1 VKVLVVGGTRFVG
14 RHIVRALIDRGH
26 DVTLLHRSATDL
38 FPSAEHLLG
47 DRDGDL
53 AVLAGRTFDATVDA
67 CAYFPR
73 QVRHLLD
80 VLGEGAGRYVLISSQ
95 SVYDEPAAPWY
106 DESSRLFEPASDDVD
121 AVDDETYGP
130 LKVAC
135 EQAATE
141 RCGDRALLIRPT
153 YVVGPWDYTQRFT
166 YWVRRLSEGGE
177 VLGPGDADDPVQVI
191 DARDLA
197 AFVALAIEKG
207 LSGPYSLVGPESLQ
221 TFRAMLDDVAVAVAP
236 SGTRITWV
244 DRDWLLAQGEDDTT
258 VPLWRASEHPWTST
272 SDPGRALADGLRLR
286 SVRQSAAEI
295 LDHLRAGPTSGQDR
309 GLTRAREAELLAA
322 WHAQHP
328 GA

>member
-1 VKVLVVGGTRFVG
+1 MKVLVVGGTRFVG

-26 DVTLLHRSATDL
+26 EVTLLHRGATEL
-38 FPSAEHLLG
+38 FPSAEHVLG

-53 AVLAGRTFDATVDA
+53 AELAGREFDATVDA

-73 QVRHLLD
+73 QVRHLLGA
-80 VLGEGAGRYVLISSQ
+80 LGDGAGRYALISSQ
-95 SVYDEPAAPWY
+95 SVYDEPEAPWY
-106 DESSRLFEPASDDVD
+106 DESSRLLPAAADDV
-121 AVDDETYGP
+121 AVIDDQTYGP

-135 EQAATE
+135 EEAAADL
-141 RCGDRALLIRPT
+141 CGDRALLIRPT

-177 VLGPGDADDPVQVI
+177 VLGPGDASDPVQVI

-207 LSGPYSLVGPESLQ
+207 LSGPYSLVGPDAVQ
-221 TFRAMLDDVAVAVAP
+221 TFQQMLDDVAVAVAP

-244 DRDWLLAQGEDDTT
+244 DRAWLQAQGEDDAS
-258 VPLWRASEHPWTST
+258 VPLWRGQEHPWVST
-272 SDPGRALADGLRLR
+272 SSPARALADGLRLR

-295 LDHLRAGPTSGQDR
+295 LAHLQAGPTSGEDP
-309 GLTRAREAELLAA
+309 GLTRVREAELLAA
-322 WHAQHP
+322 WHAEHP
-328 GA
+328 SP